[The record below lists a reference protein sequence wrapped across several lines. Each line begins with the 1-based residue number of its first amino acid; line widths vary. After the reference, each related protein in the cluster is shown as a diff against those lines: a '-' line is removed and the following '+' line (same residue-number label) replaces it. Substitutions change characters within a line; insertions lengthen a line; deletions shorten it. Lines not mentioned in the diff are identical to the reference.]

1 MAQKEVILRCE
12 IYWGGVDWKSTPP
25 VPEDEN
31 YLDELTKRMFVPNL
45 EICKA
50 LSNFYVRYYPDEKKE
65 TPEEIFKLFTK
76 ILEEKNSRK
85 EQLLSEKKQSTA
97 EYKKLSKEIKELS
110 PMQIANLAWVGHQAA
125 HLAHLQKKLNNYETL
140 LKNKL
145 QDDWLLSWHW
155 RALLPSI
162 FEWEESKKNHTFVL
176 KISQVRRWELSV
188 YYCEIETIKTKKKEK
203 RLIRPPIF
211 GISHRM
217 FRWDFYRNLFDEKI
231 IKEIEKDIEESDPF
245 KLANILGRIDSSY
258 KIKKISTD
266 YDEVG
271 VGGRGDIRYN
281 VELGSSVEIYPEIVR
296 APNDKQNKNP
306 FENKY
311 FTITKP
317 CDLIEIP
324 TFDSRKKSIDL
335 LLSSDN
341 YCRTLSQLTE
351 TINDPHTKSVLL
363 IAPSGSG
370 KEALAQAAFMCRD
383 IITNVKKTEKLN
395 RGDFHA
401 TSLAGLEANEASKIL
416 FYLTDDEEKIYKKPK
431 GKQIRKELNIEY
443 FKKNKAGLVFKS
455 LNGALF
461 LDEIDKAKP
470 ETKAMLLRFL
480 ESDEVTVPGS
490 SKVIKIPKNN
500 LPLLILSGSMNKK
513 DILEQPPVDLWTRIS
528 HVLEMSH
535 PLDVDDIKTKKR
547 IVKSYIWLFWYLYAE
562 DYLYRKKL
570 IYQEDFVKNEKKLY
584 LPLLKVF
591 QQLHSFLVSKLVAD
605 FVSDE
610 LSEIIIEKKNELV
623 SIRFIRTIVSKAI
636 FFFVEYILYS
646 KSEESAIERLKK
658 YYDASMNFKTPEDW
672 FIKIA
677 KIIYTSGK
685 EKDNFNDLEYDF
697 FESVRR
703 ILLKSTAQV
712 L

>member
-1 MAQKEVILRCE
+1 MTHKEVMLKCE

-25 VPEDEN
+25 VPKEKN
-31 YLDELTKRMFVPNL
+31 YLDELTNRMFEPNP

-50 LSNFYVRYYPDEKKE
+50 LGNFYVRYYPDEKKE
-65 TPEEIFKLFTK
+65 TPEEIFKLFTNFQEK
-76 ILEEKNSRK
+76 KNSRM
-85 EQLLSEKKQSTA
+85 EQLLSKNKKSTP
-97 EYKKLSKEIKELS
+97 EYKKLNKEIKELS
-110 PMQIANLAWVGHQAA
+110 PMQIANLPWVGHQAA
-125 HLAHLQKKLNNYETL
+125 HSAYLQKKLPDYKKL

-162 FEWEESKKNHTFVL
+162 FEWEESKKNQTFIL
-176 KISQVRRWELSV
+176 KISQVRSWELSV
-188 YYCEIETIKTKKKEK
+188 YYCKIDNKKANKIEK

-217 FRWDFYRNLFDEKI
+217 FRWDFYRNLFDKKI
-231 IKEIEKDIEESDPF
+231 IKEIEKDIGESDPF
-245 KLANILGRIDSSY
+245 KLANILGRIDTFY
-258 KIKKISTD
+258 NIKKISTD
-266 YDEVG
+266 YDEG
-271 VGGRGDIRYN
+271 GAGGRRDIRYN
-281 VELGSSVEIYPEIVR
+281 IELSSIVEIYPEIVR
-296 APNDKQNKNP
+296 APNDKHGKNS
-306 FENKY
+306 FEKKY

-324 TFDSRKKSIDL
+324 TFDPQKKSIDL
-335 LLSSDN
+335 LLCSDN

-363 IAPSGSG
+363 IAPPGSG
-370 KEALAQAAFMCRD
+370 KETLAQAAFMCRD
-383 IITNVKKTEKLN
+383 IKKTEDLN

-401 TSLAGLEANEASKIL
+401 TSLAGLGPNEASKIL
-416 FYLTDDEEKIYKKPK
+416 FDLTDDEEKIYKQSK
-431 GKQIRKELNIEY
+431 GQQIRKELDIEY
-443 FKKNKAGLVFKS
+443 FKKNKAGLIFKS

-461 LDEIDKAKP
+461 IDEIDKTKK

-500 LPLLILSGSMNKK
+500 LPLLIFSGSMNKK

-535 PLDVDDIKTKKR
+535 PLDVSDTKTKQR

-562 DYLYRKKL
+562 DYLYKKKL
-570 IYQEDFVKNEKKLY
+570 IYQEDIVKDEKNLY
-584 LPLLKVF
+584 LPLQKVF
-591 QQLHSFLVSKLVAD
+591 QQLHSFLVSKLVVD

-610 LSEIIIEKKNELV
+610 LSEIIIGKKNELV

-636 FFFVEYILYS
+636 FFFVEYLLYS

-658 YYDASMNFKTPEDW
+658 YYDTSMNFKAPEDW

-677 KIIYTSGK
+677 KIIYSSGK

-697 FESVRR
+697 FESVRK
-703 ILLKSTAQV
+703 ILLKSTSQI